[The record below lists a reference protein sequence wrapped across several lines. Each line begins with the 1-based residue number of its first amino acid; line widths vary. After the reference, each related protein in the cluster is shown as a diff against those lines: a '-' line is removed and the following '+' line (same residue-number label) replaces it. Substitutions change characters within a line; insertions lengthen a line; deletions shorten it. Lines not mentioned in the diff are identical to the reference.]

1 MNTTELNTANE
12 IRALSNQDLDAVAGG
27 FVTYHGGGG
36 GKVIGGGD
44 FAQKAGLDVIGTI
57 GGIVLIGALFSL

>member
-12 IRALSNQDLDAVAGG
+12 VRALSNEDLDAVAGG

-57 GGIVLIGALFSL
+57 AGIVIIGGFFGF

>member
-1 MNTTELNTANE
+1 MKTTELNATNE
-12 IRALSNQDLDAVAGG
+12 VRALSNEDLDAVAGG

-57 GGIVLIGALFSL
+57 AGIVIIGGLFGL

>member
-1 MNTTELNTANE
+1 MKTTELNTANE

-44 FAQKAGLDVIGTI
+44 FAQKAAWMLSAPSPV
-57 GGIVLIGALFSL
+57 S

>member
-12 IRALSNQDLDAVAGG
+12 IRAMSDQDLDAVAGG

-36 GKVIGGGD
+36 GKVIGSGNFVQEGVLASIGVVAGFVLGGAI
-44 FAQKAGLDVIGTI
+44 FGL
-57 GGIVLIGALFSL
+57 

>member
-1 MNTTELNTANE
+1 MKTTELNTANE

-44 FAQKAGLDVIGTI
+44 FAQKAGLDVIRTIAGIVII
-57 GGIVLIGALFSL
+57 GGLFGL

>member
-1 MNTTELNTANE
+1 MKTELNATNE
-12 IRALSNQDLDAVAGG
+12 IRALSNEDLDAVAGG

-44 FAQKAGLDVIGTI
+44 FAQKGGLIAIGVIDTM
-57 GGIVLIGALFSL
+57 IVVGAIFGL

>member
-12 IRALSNQDLDAVAGG
+12 VRALSNEDLDAVAGG

-57 GGIVLIGALFSL
+57 AGIVIIGGFFGL

>member
-1 MNTTELNTANE
+1 MKTTELNTANE
-12 IRALSNQDLDAVAGG
+12 IRALSNEDLDAVAGG

-44 FAQKAGLDVIGTI
+44 FAQKAGLDVIRTIAGIVII
-57 GGIVLIGALFSL
+57 GGLFGL

>member
-1 MNTTELNTANE
+1 MKTTELNMANE
-12 IRALSNQDLDAVAGG
+12 IRAMSDQDLDAVAGG

-44 FAQKAGLDVIGTI
+44 FAEK
-57 GGIVLIGALFSL
+57 GGLIGIGFVGVFVLAGAIFGL